1 MSKQSSLSFR
11 RLWAL
16 CRKES
21 YQIVRDPSSI
31 LVAFIMPIILL
42 FIMGYAVNLD
52 AAAVRIGLQ
61 VNDNGLPAQKLAQ
74 ALQSTTAFEVHTG
87 APLKVQMAQLAQGQ
101 LRGIVVIQSDFSTKW
116 LQGQGGSAVQ
126 VLTDGAEPN
135 TASFVSSYMQ
145 GVWVKWQQQLLQDNA
160 TTAGRAA
167 TPLPIDIRLRSWFNP
182 STVSRN
188 YLVPGSIAV
197 VMTIIGALLTS
208 MVVAREWE
216 RGTMEALLATPVTR
230 TELLLS
236 KVLPYYLL
244 GIIAML
250 LCLGVAVWIMQV
262 PFRGSVLSL
271 LGLTS
276 LFLGC
281 ALGMGLFLST
291 VFRNQFNAAQAAL
304 TSAFLPALMLSGVIY
319 EIASMP
325 VALQWFTR
333 IIPARY
339 FANALQTEFQAGTVG
354 SLLWADAFFLFFL
367 TVFWLGLTALKTKRS
382 LD

>member
-1 MSKQSSLSFR
+1 MSRTAGFSWR

-31 LVAFIMPIILL
+31 LVAFIMPVLLL

-61 VNDNGLPAQKLAQ
+61 NNDAGLAAQTFVN
-74 ALQSTTAFEVHTG
+74 ALRGSSAFEVHTD
-87 APLKVQMAQLAQGQ
+87 ATLAQMKAQLAQGA
-101 LRGIVVIQSDFSTKW
+101 LRGIVVVQSDFSARV
-116 LQGQGGSAVQ
+116 LRGQGGSAIQ
-126 VLTDGAEPN
+126 VLVDGAEPN
-135 TASFVSSYMQ
+135 TANFIASYVQ
-145 GVWVKWQQQLLQDNA
+145 GVWAQWQFAMAQNTA
-160 TTAGRAA
+160 TSTRTPAQAA
-167 TPLPIDIRLRSWFNP
+167 IDIRVRAWFNP

-188 YLVPGSIAV
+188 YLVPGSIAI

-244 GIIAML
+244 GIFAMV
-250 LCLGVAVWIMQV
+250 LCLVVAVGIMNV
-262 PFRGSVLSL
+262 PFRGSVFEL

-276 LFLGC
+276 LFLGS
-281 ALGMGLFLST
+281 ALGLGLFLST
-291 VFRNQFNAAQAAL
+291 LFRNQFNAAQAAL
-304 TSAFLPALMLSGVIY
+304 TAAFLPALMLSGVVY
-319 EIASMP
+319 EISSMP
-325 VALQWFTR
+325 VPLQWITR
-333 IIPARY
+333 LLPARY
-339 FANALQTEFQAGTVG
+339 FANALQTEFQAGNVAALMWVDAL
-354 SLLWADAFFLFFL
+354 SLFLL
-367 TVFWLGLTALKTKRS
+367 SVFWLGLTARKTRRT

>member
-1 MSKQSSLSFR
+1 MKPGAAISWR

-31 LVAFIMPIILL
+31 LVAFIMPVVLL

-61 VNDNGLPAQKLAQ
+61 NNDSGQAAQIFVN
-74 ALQSTTAFEVHTG
+74 ALQRSSAFEVHSG
-87 APLKVQMAQLAQGQ
+87 MSLVDMKAQLAQGA
-101 LRGIVVIQSDFSTKW
+101 LRGIVLIQSDFSSR
-116 LQGQGGSAVQ
+116 LLRGQGGSAIQ
-126 VLTDGAEPN
+126 VLVDGAEPN
-135 TASFVSSYMQ
+135 TANFIASYVQ
-145 GVWVKWQQQLLQDNA
+145 GVWAQSQAAMVQHGS
-160 TTAGRAA
+160 AGPRVAP
-167 TPLPIDIRLRSWFNP
+167 PLAIDIRLRAWFNP

-188 YLVPGSIAV
+188 YLVPGSIAI

-244 GIIAML
+244 GIFAML
-250 LCLGVAVWIMQV
+250 LCLLVAVQIMNV
-262 PFRGSVLSL
+262 PFRGSVLEL
-271 LGLTS
+271 LGLSS
-276 LFLGC
+276 LFLGS
-281 ALGMGLFLST
+281 ALGLGLFLST
-291 VFRNQFNAAQAAL
+291 LFRNQFNAAQGAL
-304 TSAFLPALMLSGVIY
+304 TAAFLPALMLSGVVY
-319 EIASMP
+319 EITSMP
-325 VALQWFTR
+325 LPLQWLTR
-333 IIPARY
+333 LLPARY
-339 FANALQTEFQAGTVG
+339 FANALQTEFQAGNVG
-354 SLLWADAFFLFFL
+354 ALLWVDAMSLFLL
-367 TVFWLGLTALKTKRS
+367 SVFWLGLTARKTRRT